1 MIPRGPRH
9 TRKPIARFTPEFVQL
24 VANSVRNCA
33 EPLTLVDIGGVPDEK
48 NEKISAGATHAI
60 LLAGDRGAFDE
71 WREFAAR
78 VGLTVVAEIWSD
90 YGGIEDD
97 VRWKD
102 TGLLTGSIHR
112 LERGEPVHERPM
124 VRELARLLVRLAS
137 APEPAVNPQGVAALQ
152 ES

>member
-1 MIPRGPRH
+1 M
-9 TRKPIARFTPEFVQL
+9 
-24 VANSVRNCA
+24 
-33 EPLTLVDIGGVPDEK
+33 
-48 NEKISAGATHAI
+48 
-60 LLAGDRGAFDE
+60 
-71 WREFAAR
+71 
-78 VGLTVVAEIWSD
+78 GLTVVAEIWSD